1 MPDYRFY
8 KLSTKELA
16 VSVLVYAAGA
26 VALMIL
32 FYDRWYIAIA
42 AAPGIV
48 PYLKAVRAEKAEK
61 RRRNLTYDF
70 RDALDSLSVSLKA
83 GYSVEN
89 AFPAAAR
96 DLAAIL
102 GRDADITKEMQYI
115 SRQSALSIPVE
126 NLISDFAY
134 RSGSEDIQNFAAVFT
149 AAKRLGGNMPAII
162 RSAADSI
169 GGKIDVS
176 REIET
181 TLSAKQMEQKIMMVM
196 PCCIIIYMRLSSP
209 GFLDQMYTT
218 LLGAVVMSACLI
230 GYGAAVYWSS
240 KIVKIEV

>member
-8 KLSTKELA
+8 KLSTKELVTA
-16 VSVLVYAAGA
+16 ILMYAAGA
-26 VALMIL
+26 VALTIL
-32 FYDRWYIAIA
+32 FYDRWYIAIVS
-42 AAPGIV
+42 APGIV
-48 PYLKAVRAEKAEK
+48 PFLKYVRADKAEK

-115 SRQSALSIPVE
+115 ARQSALSVPVE

-181 TLSAKQMEQKIMMVM
+181 TLSAKQMEQKVMMVM
-196 PCCIIIYMRLSSP
+196 PCAIIVYMRLSSP
-209 GFLDQMYTT
+209 GFLDRMYTT
-218 LLGAVVMSACLI
+218 LLGAVIMSACLA
-230 GYGAAVYWSS
+230 GYGVAVYWSS
-240 KIVKIEV
+240 RIVKIEV